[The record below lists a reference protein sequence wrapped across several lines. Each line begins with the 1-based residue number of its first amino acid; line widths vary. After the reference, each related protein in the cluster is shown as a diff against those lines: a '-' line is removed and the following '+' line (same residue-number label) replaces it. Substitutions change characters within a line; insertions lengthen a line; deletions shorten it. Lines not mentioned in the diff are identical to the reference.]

1 MVPLSFANMNFFA
14 LADHALFWPE
24 EKALLVADLHLEK
37 ASWYARHGQML
48 PPYDSRGNV
57 ERLAALVQQYDART
71 VYSLGDN
78 YHDSAGEARLEPEAA
93 QMLQVLTARTR
104 WIWITGNHDRAL
116 SALHG
121 GDIAAAA
128 RLGHVLLCHEPE
140 TDDPAPQI
148 CGHFHPKL
156 RLNHR
161 GRNVARRCYTASEKL
176 LIMPSFGNLTGGL
189 DVDHEAIAQAHQG
202 QPYRALLPVRDQL
215 AAFDVADMAK
225 NIGKG
230 KAGKA
235 VKTVK
240 MAAENG

>member
-1 MVPLSFANMNFFA
+1 MVPLSFANMDFLA

-48 PPYDSRGNV
+48 PPYDSQGNLERLIALV
-57 ERLAALVQQYDART
+57 ERHDVQT

-78 YHDSAGEARLEPEAA
+78 YHDSDGESRLEPQAA
-93 QMLQVLTARTR
+93 AMLRQLTAQTR
-104 WIWITGNHDRAL
+104 WVWITGNHDRELTAR
-116 SALHG
+116 HG
-121 GDIAAAA
+121 GEVVSAA

-140 TDDPAPQI
+140 AHDPHTQVFRPQI

-161 GRNVARRCYTASEKL
+161 GRSVARRCYTACNHL

-189 DVDHEAIAQAHQG
+189 DARHAAIAKAHCG
-202 QPYRALLPVRDQL
+202 RPYRALLPVRDHL
-215 AAFDVADMAK
+215 AAFDVAAMAK
-225 NIGKG
+225 ADFGKVG
-230 KAGKA
+230 A
-235 VKTVK
+235 
-240 MAAENG
+240 NG